1 MIGIS
6 LMVQRLRL
14 YAPNEGNLGLIPVW
28 GTSSYVLQLKA
39 PMVQLRPGKV
49 K

>member
-6 LMVQRLRL
+6 LMVRRLRL
-14 YAPNEGNLGLIPVW
+14 HAPNAGSLGLIPVW

-39 PMVQLRPGKV
+39 PMVQLRPGTAK
-49 K
+49 